1 MMTLQARESFS
12 PINYPGRPLR
22 AYPTDSPRAKARLV
36 VLALLAD
43 GRMDAAELDGL
54 AKNRAFAELGV
65 TREDFFEVLYDFCAD
80 ATGLPDGRGNYLL
93 SPALLEALFAE
104 VGSVAERQKLVRLIF
119 DVIRSDG
126 HLADG
131 EARLFW
137 QMTPEIMN
145 HVSCSSITPFVSNQD
160 FPTLVEL
167 VGLRLNLLKQSLD
180 LLPCQLQII
189 GLLTLMRPNGSP
201 LLLHLLQDSH
211 FDW

>member
-1 MMTLQARESFS
+1 MMTQQARESFS
-12 PINYPGRPLR
+12 PINNPGRPLR

-93 SPALLEALFAE
+93 SPALLETLFAE
-104 VGSVAERQKLVRLIF
+104 IGSVAERQKLVRLIF

-137 QMTPEIMN
+137 HALDTWR
-145 HVSCSSITPFVSNQD
+145 
-160 FPTLVEL
+160 
-167 VGLRLNLLKQSLD
+167 LRLD
-180 LLPCQLQII
+180 DGI
-189 GLLTLMRPNGSP
+189 GYRPRAVAFRQRGRQRQTEFKAMS
-201 LLLHLLQDSH
+201 SRG
-211 FDW
+211 